1 MPHGHCTTFDNPP
14 EVNGCISRSSEKSIG
29 SRPIIVA
36 GATVVVMN
44 EEGEIL
50 FQRRSDSFDW
60 GLPGGAMEPGE
71 TLEETARR
79 ELKEETGL
87 DAAALQLLGVFSGPR
102 YYYRYPNGDEVYNVI
117 ALYRARQVSGTLQI
131 SDNEASTSDFSKDRL
146 PRLDKQAAALL
157 EECGEQMWLKKDP

>member
-1 MPHGHCTTFDNPP
+1 MY
-14 EVNGCISRSSEKSIG
+14 ISELRKRIG
-29 SRPIIVA
+29 SLPIIVA

-44 EEGEIL
+44 EKGEIL

-87 DAAALQLLGVFSGPR
+87 DAGALQLLGVFSGPR

-117 ALYRARQVSGTLQI
+117 ALYRARQVRGTLQY
-131 SDNEASTSDFSKDRL
+131 SDNESIDLRFFGKDRL
-146 PRLDKQAAALL
+146 PRLEKRAAALL
-157 EECGEQMWLKKDP
+157 EECGEQIWLKKDP